1 MAASTW
7 KGATGCPDT
16 ILHQGPSLEVFSL
29 LFEFGLAQEIIAV
42 AKTNEYNHTE
52 AAISFSHTQTSL
64 VWHLLSFCEL
74 PPLFARKFVYQF
86 WIPAASFCNN
96 CPAVF
101 RHINTWASLWNRKRA
116 ER

>member
-1 MAASTW
+1 
-7 KGATGCPDT
+7 
-16 ILHQGPSLEVFSL
+16 VFSL

-86 WIPAASFCNN
+86 GFLLPASATCKHLGTTLEQETCGKLMPGEGCKEKIKSQ
-96 CPAVF
+96 VE
-101 RHINTWASLWNRKRA
+101 TT
-116 ER
+116 